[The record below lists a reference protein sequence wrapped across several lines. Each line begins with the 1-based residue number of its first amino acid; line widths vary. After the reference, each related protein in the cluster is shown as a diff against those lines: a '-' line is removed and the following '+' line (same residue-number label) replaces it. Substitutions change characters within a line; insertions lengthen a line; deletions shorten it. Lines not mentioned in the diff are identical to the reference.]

1 MLFRLISLHSFIYNT
16 PRYARKRSHQRS
28 YFIHSFTK
36 AVTVHGPG
44 TRSQEGGQLSRHTS
58 HTFTKA
64 AAALP
69 SSRGVK
75 RAHPRPDSQ
84 TRIRDANPYG
94 KGSGSETVQPTLHS
108 QHTQTGTSHLIHS
121 QHVNTQR
128 RSPLVG
134 HTSHS
139 RHVGKDSKTLI
150 TPHCSFT
157 THQHAKRTRHV
168 NFPSRQVKSNRS
180 AIKKRHAFENV

>member
-44 TRSQEGGQLSRHTS
+44 TRSQRRTALSS
-58 HTFTKA
+58 HLAHVHKG
-64 AAALP
+64 
-69 SSRGVK
+69 SRGSPK
-75 RAHPRPDSQ
+75 LAWRETRTPDSQ

-150 TPHCSFT
+150 TPHCTFT

>member
-75 RAHPRPDSQ
+75 RAHPTHRH
-84 TRIRDANPYG
+84 
-94 KGSGSETVQPTLHS
+94 GSETPTPTGRGQGPKPCNQLFIHNTRKQGHHTSFIHNMLTRNVGHLLSVTPRTVDTLEKTAKLSSHLIAHS
-108 QHTQTGTSHLIHS
+108 QHT
-121 QHVNTQR
+121 NTQNE
-128 RSPLVG
+128 
-134 HTSHS
+134 
-139 RHVGKDSKTLI
+139 HVTLI
-150 TPHCSFT
+150 FHLG
-157 THQHAKRTRHV
+157 
-168 NFPSRQVKSNRS
+168 KSSPIEARLKS
-180 AIKKRHAFENV
+180 DMHLKT

>member
-1 MLFRLISLHSFIYNT
+1 MLFRLISLHSTVIYNT
-16 PRYARKRSHQRS
+16 PRYTQTVTPTFILHS
-28 YFIHSFTK
+28 FIHKSG
-36 AVTVHGPG
+36 HG
-44 TRSQEGGQLSRHTS
+44 TRTRHTIARRRTALSS
-58 HTFTKA
+58 HLAHVHKG
-64 AAALP
+64 
-69 SSRGVK
+69 SRGSPK
-75 RAHPRPDSQ
+75 LAWRETRTPDSQ